1 MGMTSAPMNVNR
13 KEPKIALTYDHRGS
27 FDATGA
33 QAQRILGLYAVC
45 KRFKLPYIHSG
56 ISELMIQPLDPFQN
70 EQDYNEYLERVNSF
84 FSLPSDPRIES
95 ERPKSKLP
103 TITKFKLLKLRILG
117 KIPFGKNELIAVGSP
132 FKILDQIPSIYTIAV
147 NDLKR
152 IPHNVDDKKK
162 IILHY
167 RRGSSTL
174 DILPGESAPRG
185 LSNEW
190 YVRTLRKYVEIYKEL
205 GIDFNVE
212 IYTDMPK
219 SSFTYTPKEFQSHL
233 WSFEPRFKDGA
244 VEVHGEDIKNTVFAE
259 FGDSLIIHH
268 GGDPLQGLI
277 DMSEA
282 DILITSRSSYSYVGG
297 LLNLM
302 GKIIIP
308 PGFWHSKLDSWVLEP

>member
-1 MGMTSAPMNVNR
+1 MTPTSMNF
-13 KEPKIALTYDHRGS
+13 KLKKPKIALTYDHAGS
-27 FDATGA
+27 LDSTGA

-45 KRFKLPYIHSG
+45 KRFKLPYVHSG
-56 ISELMIQPLDPFQN
+56 ISELLIQPLDPFQN
-70 EQDYNEYLERVNSF
+70 EKDYNEYLDRVNLF
-84 FSLPSDPRIES
+84 FALPSDARVNL
-95 ERPKSKLP
+95 ERPTSKMQSF
-103 TITKFKLLKLRILG
+103 TKLKLMKLRIRG
-117 KIPFGKNELIAVGSP
+117 KIHFGKRELVALGSP
-132 FKILDQIPSIYTIAV
+132 FQILNQMPNIYTLAV

-152 IPHNVDDKKK
+152 IAPNPADKKK

-174 DILPGESAPRG
+174 DILPGEAAPRG

-190 YVRTLRKYVEIYKEL
+190 YLRTLRKYVEIYKDL
-205 GIDFNVE
+205 GIDFSVE

-219 SSFTYTPKEFQSHL
+219 SSFTYTPKDFQSHL

-244 VEVHGEDIKNTVFAE
+244 VEVFGEDLKSTVFDE
-259 FGDSLIIHH
+259 FGDELIVYH

-297 LLNLM
+297 LLNLS

-308 PGFWHSKLDSWVLEP
+308 PGFWHRKLDSWVLEP